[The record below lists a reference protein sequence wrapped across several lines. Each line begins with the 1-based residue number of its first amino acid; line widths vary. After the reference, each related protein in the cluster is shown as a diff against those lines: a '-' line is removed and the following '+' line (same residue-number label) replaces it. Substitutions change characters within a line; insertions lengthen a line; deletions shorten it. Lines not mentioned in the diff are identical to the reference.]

1 MAGGSYGDAH
11 RLAKQIVSFY
21 EKRRIPLE
29 LDKWNIQVDG
39 KRYKFRV
46 IFKKRTKIDFVRR
59 YAKDAQYYLDLV
71 LFQVVEE
78 GTDIYIVA
86 LRELPKKNGWRHIL
100 ESQEYSEAREEMGI
114 AHPVGI
120 DVMGNPVI
128 SDLIRYPHAV
138 VAGTTRSGKSV
149 ALKSLLLN
157 LVYMYS
163 PEKVNLLIGD
173 GASDLQQFSGLPHL
187 SYPVINDG
195 ESFFSVVLILK
206 EEMERRIE
214 IKQKNE
220 FKRLPRI
227 IFIIDEFSSFVSG
240 NMKDKRKL
248 GLLTEAISELLR
260 RGRHAKIHLI
270 LAVHNPTKQNMCIDM
285 GDIPVKLVFKVANV
299 HNSVTVLGEGGAE
312 KLKGEGDM
320 YFYHNGER
328 KRLIGTYISEDE
340 TESLLKRIKRYYAA
354 NIVSFKQRPVLCGDR
369 FSFKITESAIRL
381 KTEEFEDSRIGFP
394 MTGRNRNDLSSKE
407 LLFAKVILWTLGQ
420 SSVSCNR
427 LCESFK
433 IGWSK
438 ANSFLGRMQEMG
450 IVEELDAKLP
460 RAVLLSSVDEV
471 PEKVMEI
478 LQNNRISIEDIS
490 SAMAGKAQ

>member
-1 MAGGSYGDAH
+1 MAGDNYGDAI
-11 RLAKQIVSFY
+11 RLSKQIVSFY
-21 EKRRIPLE
+21 EKRNVPIE
-29 LDKWNIQVDG
+29 IDKWDIVVHG

-46 IFKKRTKIDFVRR
+46 IFKKRTKIEFIRR
-59 YAKDAQYYLDLV
+59 YSQDAQFYLELA

-78 GTDIYIVA
+78 GTAVYIVA
-86 LRELPKKNGWRHIL
+86 SRKLPKKNGWRHIL
-100 ESQEYSEAREEMGI
+100 ESQEYSDARKEMGI

-157 LVYMYS
+157 LVCMYS
-163 PEKVNLLIGD
+163 PLKVNLLIGD

-187 SYPVINDG
+187 SYPVIDDG

-214 IKQKNE
+214 MKQTDE
-220 FKRLPRI
+220 FKQLPSI
-227 IFIIDEFSSFVSG
+227 IFVIDEFSSFVSG
-240 NMKDKRKL
+240 NMKDRRKL

-270 LAVHNPTKQNMCIDM
+270 LAVHNPTKQNMRIDM
-285 GDIPVKLVFKVANV
+285 GDIPVKLVFRVSNV

-320 YFYHNGER
+320 YFYQNGQR
-328 KRLIGTYISEDE
+328 KHLFGTYISEED
-340 TESLLKRIKRYYAA
+340 TERLLEVVKRIYATNA
-354 NIVSFKQRPVLCGDR
+354 LHKQRLGLCRDR
-369 FSFKITESAIRL
+369 YSFKITENDISS
-381 KTEEFEDSRIGFP
+381 KMDEFGELSMVFP
-394 MTGRNRNDLSSKE
+394 MTGRNKNDSNRRK
-407 LLFAKVILWTLGQ
+407 LLYAKVILWTLGQ
-420 SSVSCNR
+420 TSVSCNR
-427 LCESFK
+427 LCENFK

-438 ANSFLGRMQEMG
+438 ANDFLDRMQRLG
-450 IVEELDAKLP
+450 IVDELDAKLP
-460 RAVLLSSVDEV
+460 RTVLLNSFEEV
-471 PEKVMEI
+471 PEKVMDI
-478 LQNNRISIEDIS
+478 LQDVGISIEDIF
-490 SAMAGKAQ
+490 SAMDGK